1 METLKFPHQFRYT
14 APFFMKRGGFHP
26 ICGIAQGK
34 EKNRHFIMG
43 QTKGVG
49 GLNGRKVSHPA
60 ASQSLFPSLQH
71 QMGSNDSCINLPG
84 KEPFFQFIDPLL
96 ITADRH
102 HKNDRGIKGA
112 GRQFTDLGNGILA
125 FKHINAKRL
134 IIMGCRCHTRGFK
147 DLLQFFRF
155 NRAFTEFPY
164 RITIFGKRE
173 KSIRS
178 LLFLSKKEF
187 PVLPP

>member
-1 METLKFPHQFRYT
+1 
-14 APFFMKRGGFHP
+14 
-26 ICGIAQGK
+26 
-34 EKNRHFIMG
+34 MG
-43 QTKGVG
+43 QAKGVG

-134 IIMGCRCHTRGFK
+134 IIPSVMSRVYSH
-147 DLLQFFRF
+147 
-155 NRAFTEFPY
+155 
-164 RITIFGKRE
+164 
-173 KSIRS
+173 
-178 LLFLSKKEF
+178 
-187 PVLPP
+187 